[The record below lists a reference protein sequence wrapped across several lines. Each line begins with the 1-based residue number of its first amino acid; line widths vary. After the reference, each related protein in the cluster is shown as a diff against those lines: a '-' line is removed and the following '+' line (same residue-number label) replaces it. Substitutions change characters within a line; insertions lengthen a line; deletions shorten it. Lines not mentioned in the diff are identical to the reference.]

1 MILVAVDVQPV
12 ARGKLPDDLLPR
24 PSPQTETELGQT
36 AASSVRH
43 AHSCSF
49 GGWQGERAQTGR
61 STPRESPQNLRPAG
75 TEKTGIPGVSVNFG
89 LSVLSIMISLRFV
102 LIWAVML
109 AQMPSRIHPRTRSVL
124 ANMVRLGARHAI

>member
-1 MILVAVDVQPV
+1 MILVAVDVQPVV

-49 GGWQGERAQTGR
+49 GSWQGERAQTGR
-61 STPRESPQNLRPAG
+61 STPRESPQDLRPAG
-75 TEKTGIPGVSVNFG
+75 TEKTGIPGVHAMQFKTYQVLGSRALRAMRYQWPRLFLSSVG
-89 LSVLSIMISLRFV
+89 
-102 LIWAVML
+102 
-109 AQMPSRIHPRTRSVL
+109 
-124 ANMVRLGARHAI
+124 